1 MVNFN
6 DKQVLMSWAANA
18 DAWTNAIMNQEIE
31 SRRLVT
37 NQAIVDAITC
47 YNPSSILDMGCG
59 EGWLVR
65 ELANRGVAA
74 IGLDATPELITNAK
88 ILGGQ
93 FHVVSYEDICLGN
106 FQYPCVDAMLRKE
119 RFSTI
124 AFNFS
129 LVGKESVEGV
139 IEATKRYLSTSGN
152 IFIQTVHP
160 LIATGELP
168 YQDGWRLETW
178 DGFGSGFAEVSPWY
192 FRTLGSW
199 VNLLVLSGFNIL
211 ECREPINPNT
221 QKPASLILIA
231 QVA

>member
-6 DKQVLMSWAANA
+6 DKQVLTSWAANA
-18 DAWTNAIMNQEIE
+18 DAWTNAIKNQEIE

-47 YNPSSILDMGCG
+47 YSPRTVVDMGCG

-74 IGLDATPELITNAK
+74 IGVDATPELITNAK
-88 ILGGQ
+88 ILGGE

-106 FQYPCVDAMLRKE
+106 FQYPCVDA
-119 RFSTI
+119 I

-139 IEATKRYLSTSGN
+139 IEEIKRYLSSSGN
-152 IFIQTVHP
+152 IYIQTVHP

-178 DGFGSGFAEVSPWY
+178 DGFGSRFVEPSPWY
-192 FRTLGSW
+192 FRTLESW
-199 VNLLVLSGFNIL
+199 VNLLVYSGFNIL